1 MNPPTPPEYSFSQPE
16 PAGQTDLLA
25 ALQEQQQAHK
35 LDLDALRDRIDQTR
49 GLMQTLV
56 AGLVIALL
64 VTIGIAGWFAYRQLV
79 QEQLAQRESAQADE
93 AEAAMAERLEE
104 IEAQLQ
110 RQQQQLQTLREDLPA
125 ELDTLS
131 GSVESSQR
139 QVRLLQERL
148 EQMETASPGN
158 EGSN

>member
-1 MNPPTPPEYSFSQPE
+1 MNTPTPPESSFSQPE
-16 PAGQTDLLA
+16 PAGPNDLLA
-25 ALQEQQQAHK
+25 ALQEQQQAHR

-93 AEAAMAERLEE
+93 AEAAMIEQLENL
-104 IEAQLQ
+104 EAQLQ
-110 RQQQQLQTLREDLPA
+110 RQQEQIQTLREDIPD
-125 ELDTLS
+125 ELETLS
-131 GSVESSQR
+131 GSVQSNQR
-139 QVRLLQERL
+139 QLELLQEQIQQL
-148 EQMETASPGN
+148 ETASADGDGDN
-158 EGSN
+158 

>member
-1 MNPPTPPEYSFSQPE
+1 MNTPTSSESSFSQPE
-16 PAGQTDLLA
+16 PAGPNDLLA
-25 ALQEQQQAHK
+25 ALQEQQQAHR

-158 EGSN
+158 KGGN